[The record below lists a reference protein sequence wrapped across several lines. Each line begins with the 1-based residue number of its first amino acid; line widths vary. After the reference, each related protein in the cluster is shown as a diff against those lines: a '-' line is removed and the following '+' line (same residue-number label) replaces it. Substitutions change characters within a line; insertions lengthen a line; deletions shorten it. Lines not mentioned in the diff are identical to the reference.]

1 MENDITPPGD
11 NYTIRCPKLG
21 HSISFS
27 YCRSENMGIPCFKTL
42 DCWFEHFPVERH
54 LREILTEEEWD
65 KAFMQAGKSKV
76 LSILEQIERAK
87 NIRIF

>member
-1 MENDITPPGD
+1 
-11 NYTIRCPKLG
+11 
-21 HSISFS
+21 
-27 YCRSENMGIPCFKTL
+27 
-42 DCWFEHFPVERH
+42 
-54 LREILTEEEWD
+54 LTEEEWD